1 MKQIHARKETLKKF
15 MHWPRKIHTREMLTK
30 ETQAAENFP
39 LPQRFSNSTIQM
51 LFFNEHYQCNSI
63 CLKVLFSFS
72 LSNLVMAKVMS
83 SICVDLG
90 GHSFIPTPH
99 PFKIYL
105 V

>member
-15 MHWPRKIHTREMLTK
+15 MHWPRKIHTREIK
-30 ETQAAENFP
+30 RNSCHGKISHS
-39 LPQRFSNSTIQM
+39 PQHFSNGTIQM

-72 LSNLVMAKVMS
+72 LSTLVMAKVMS

-90 GHSFIPTPH
+90 AHSFIPTLH
-99 PFKIYL
+99 PFKIDL